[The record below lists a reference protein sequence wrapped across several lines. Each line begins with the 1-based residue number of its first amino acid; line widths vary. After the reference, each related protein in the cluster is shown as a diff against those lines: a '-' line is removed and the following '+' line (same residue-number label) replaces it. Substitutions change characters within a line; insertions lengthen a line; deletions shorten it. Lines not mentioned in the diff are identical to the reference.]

1 MFRNRGEIPE
11 INFNENNDNNDNN
24 ENNGYNVPHYTH
36 YPRRNFF
43 IICYD
48 WHFFAIE
55 VVTTLV
61 AIVIAFG
68 IYLFAYKV
76 DFNDPLE
83 NVKNGFL
90 VSQLLAIL
98 VAGIVAGIA
107 TFISKS
113 QKALIKSLKIILLV
127 SIIAILTFL
136 GVKIYMDNKYDEEIF
151 LQFYETIETPNKDAN
166 SKKVVTGLNG
176 IKLLNEKDAYIE
188 KCVEAYTHFKIKT
201 IVYMILHTIEIIVL
215 IYLIYGIS
223 KKENKKEKLYKDDI
237 VIFDEEENVKM

>member
-151 LQFYETIETPNKDAN
+151 LQ
-166 SKKVVTGLNG
+166 SLW
-176 IKLLNEKDAYIE
+176 
-188 KCVEAYTHFKIKT
+188 
-201 IVYMILHTIEIIVL
+201 
-215 IYLIYGIS
+215 IYL
-223 KKENKKEKLYKDDI
+223 
-237 VIFDEEENVKM
+237 

>member
-98 VAGIVAGIA
+98 VAGIV
-107 TFISKS
+107 
-113 QKALIKSLKIILLV
+113 
-127 SIIAILTFL
+127 
-136 GVKIYMDNKYDEEIF
+136 
-151 LQFYETIETPNKDAN
+151 
-166 SKKVVTGLNG
+166 VTGLNG

-223 KKENKKEKLYKDDI
+223 KKD
-237 VIFDEEENVKM
+237 KMSK